1 MKILNFSFISD
12 NVYQWFKKLFINIF
26 LRAACRRSYFV
37 EQYAR
42 LYVSFCFSFP
52 FSYFWE
58 GGGCFASNSSIE
70 DLSSLTRDQTHA
82 PLFGSAES

>member
-58 GGGCFASNSSIE
+58 GGFFPQDIDSI
-70 DLSSLTRDQTHA
+70 
-82 PLFGSAES
+82 LFLFQA